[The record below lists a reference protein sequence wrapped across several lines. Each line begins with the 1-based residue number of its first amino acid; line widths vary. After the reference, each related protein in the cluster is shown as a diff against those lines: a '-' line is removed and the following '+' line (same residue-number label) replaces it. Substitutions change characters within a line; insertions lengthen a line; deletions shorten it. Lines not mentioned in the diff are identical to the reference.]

1 MNNFF
6 STKKILD
13 LQSQLCQQ
21 EFDSLDTNISSQDL
35 WHFIE
40 RNHKCNQLLWGQ
52 EDLAR
57 RNDVEPAEIVKNKRA
72 IDQYNQIRN
81 DAIEKIDEVIL
92 WELKTVILKDGAQ
105 QNSESAGSMIDRMS
119 ILALKI
125 NAVELQAKRTDVDS
139 RHIDLCIARLQ
150 VLKEQRQD
158 LAAALDALI
167 IDFEEGRRFYKV
179 YRQYKMYNDPKF
191 NVNIKQ

>member
-13 LQSQLCQQ
+13 LQSQLCLQ
-21 EFDSLDTNISSQDL
+21 EFDSLDTNSSSQDL

-92 WELKTVILKDGAQ
+92 WKLESVILKDGAQ

-150 VLKEQRQD
+150 VLNEQRQD

-167 IDFEEGRRFYKV
+167 IDFEKGRRFYKV

>member
-21 EFDSLDTNISSQDL
+21 EFDSLETNSSSQDL

-92 WELKTVILKDGAQ
+92 WKLESVILKDGAQ

-125 NAVELQAKRTDVDS
+125 NAVGLQAKRTDVDS

-150 VLKEQRQD
+150 VLNEQRQD

-167 IDFEEGRRFYKV
+167 IDFEKGRRFYKV

>member
-13 LQSQLCQQ
+13 LQSQLCLQ
-21 EFDSLDTNISSQDL
+21 EFDSLDTNSSSQDL

-92 WELKTVILKDGAQ
+92 WKLESVILKDGAQ

-150 VLKEQRQD
+150 VLKDQRQD

>member
-1 MNNFF
+1 MNNNF
-6 STKKILD
+6 STEKILD
-13 LQSQLCQQ
+13 LQSQLCDQK
-21 EFDSLDTNISSQDL
+21 FDSLDAASTSQDL
-35 WHFIE
+35 WYFIE

-57 RNDVEPAEIVKNKRA
+57 RNDVDPVEIVKNKRA
-72 IDQYNQIRN
+72 IDQYNQLRN

-92 WELKTVILKDGAQ
+92 SELRSVILKDGAQ

-125 NAVELQAKRTDVDS
+125 KAVELQVKRPDVDG
-139 RHIDLCIARLQ
+139 RHIELCIARLQ
-150 VLKEQRQD
+150 VLNEQRQD
-158 LAAALDALI
+158 LAAALDALMT
-167 IDFEEGRRFYKV
+167 DFEFGKRFYKV

>member
-13 LQSQLCQQ
+13 LQSQLCLQ
-21 EFDSLDTNISSQDL
+21 EFDSLDANSSSQDL

-92 WELKTVILKDGAQ
+92 WKLESVILKDGAQ

-150 VLKEQRQD
+150 VLKDQRQD

-167 IDFEEGRRFYKV
+167 IDFEKGRRFYKV

>member
-1 MNNFF
+1 MNNTF
-6 STKKILD
+6 STQKILD
-13 LQSQLCQQ
+13 LQSHFCSQ
-21 EFDSLDTNISSQDL
+21 EFDSLDANSPSQDL
-35 WHFIE
+35 WYFIE
-40 RNHKCNQLLWGQ
+40 RNHKCNQLLWDQ

-57 RNDVEPAEIVKNKRA
+57 RNDVDPAEIVKNKRA

-92 WELKTVILKDGAQ
+92 RKLESVILIDGAQ

-125 NAVELQAKRTDVDS
+125 KAIGLQAKRPDVDS
-139 RHIDLCIARLQ
+139 RHIELCVARLQ
-150 VLKEQRQD
+150 ILNEQRQD
-158 LAAALDALI
+158 LAVALDALI
-167 IDFEEGRRFYKV
+167 RDFELGQRFYKV

-191 NVNIKQ
+191 NVNIKK

>member
-21 EFDSLDTNISSQDL
+21 EFDSLETNSSSQDL

-92 WELKTVILKDGAQ
+92 WKLESVILKDGAQ

-139 RHIDLCIARLQ
+139 RHIDLCIAHATS
-150 VLKEQRQD
+150 D
-158 LAAALDALI
+158 MGFA
-167 IDFEEGRRFYKV
+167 
-179 YRQYKMYNDPKF
+179 
-191 NVNIKQ
+191 

>member
-13 LQSQLCQQ
+13 LQTQLCQQ
-21 EFDSLDTNISSQDL
+21 EFDSLETNSSSQDL

-92 WELKTVILKDGAQ
+92 WKLESVILKDGAQ

-150 VLKEQRQD
+150 VLNEQRQD

-167 IDFEEGRRFYKV
+167 IDFEKGRRFYKV